1 MRIPRMTI
9 IAEVF
14 LGALDV
20 STVCLT
26 VDSAELGNEGL
37 VNRAYKKSF
46 AGEQELKHEIF

>member
-20 STVCLT
+20 STVFLT
-26 VDSAELGNEGL
+26 VDSAELGDEGL
-37 VNRAYKKSF
+37 VRRAFEKSF
-46 AGEQELKHEIF
+46 AGSRSQSMKYF